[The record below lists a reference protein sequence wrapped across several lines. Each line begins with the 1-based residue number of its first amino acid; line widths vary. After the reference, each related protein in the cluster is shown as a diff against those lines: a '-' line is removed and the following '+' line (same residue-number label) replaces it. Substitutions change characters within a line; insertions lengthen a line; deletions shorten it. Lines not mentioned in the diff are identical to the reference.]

1 MKSGESYCDV
11 GAEAVYQR
19 RGANREK
26 AMIISLQRAGYTVT
40 KASVAGS

>member
-19 RGANREK
+19 RGASREK
-26 AMIISLQRAGYTVT
+26 AMIMSLQRAGYIVT
-40 KASVAGS
+40 KASVADS